1 MHHAKHEAKTQ
12 DNKKTGGVDVEDERF
27 YSIEDIAKIL
37 NVSDGAV
44 RKWLKAGA
52 LKGIKLGRI
61 WRIREGDLDRFL
73 RERENPTGENRKRL

>member
-1 MHHAKHEAKTQ
+1 
-12 DNKKTGGVDVEDERF
+12 VDVEDERF
-27 YSIEDIAKIL
+27 YNRQEVAKIL

-61 WRIREGDLDRFL
+61 WRIRESDFDKFL
-73 RERENPTGENRKRL
+73 KERESTGEKEKRI

>member
-1 MHHAKHEAKTQ
+1 M
-12 DNKKTGGVDVEDERF
+12 DVEDERF
-27 YSIEDIAKIL
+27 YSIEEVAKIL

-61 WRIREGDLDRFL
+61 WRIRESDFDKFL
-73 RERENPTGENRKRL
+73 RERESTGEKEKRI

>member
-1 MHHAKHEAKTQ
+1 M
-12 DNKKTGGVDVEDERF
+12 DVEDERF
-27 YSIEDIAKIL
+27 YSIEEVAKIL

-61 WRIREGDLDRFL
+61 WRIRESDFDKFL
-73 RERENPTGENRKRL
+73 KERESTGEKEKRI

>member
-1 MHHAKHEAKTQ
+1 M
-12 DNKKTGGVDVEDERF
+12 EDERF
-27 YSIEDIAKIL
+27 YSIYEIAELL

-61 WRIREGDLDRFL
+61 WRIRESDLDRFL

>member
-1 MHHAKHEAKTQ
+1 MHHTKHKAKMQ
-12 DNKKTGGVDVEDERF
+12 DNKKGGVSVEDERF

-61 WRIREGDLDRFL
+61 WRIRESDLDRFL

>member
-1 MHHAKHEAKTQ
+1 VHHAKHEAKTQ

-61 WRIREGDLDRFL
+61 WRIRGSDFDKFL
-73 RERENPTGENRKRL
+73 KERESTGGKEKRI

>member
-1 MHHAKHEAKTQ
+1 M
-12 DNKKTGGVDVEDERF
+12 EDERF

-61 WRIREGDLDRFL
+61 WRIRESDLDRFL
-73 RERENPTGENRKRL
+73 RERENPTTGENRKRI

>member
-1 MHHAKHEAKTQ
+1 
-12 DNKKTGGVDVEDERF
+12 VDVEDERF
-27 YSIEDIAKIL
+27 YSIEEVAKIL

-61 WRIREGDLDRFL
+61 WRIRESDFDKFL
-73 RERENPTGENRKRL
+73 RERESTGEKEKRI

>member
-1 MHHAKHEAKTQ
+1 M
-12 DNKKTGGVDVEDERF
+12 EDERF
-27 YSIEDIAKIL
+27 YSIYEIAELL

-61 WRIREGDLDRFL
+61 WRIRESDFDKFL
-73 RERENPTGENRKRL
+73 KERESTGEKEKRI

>member
-1 MHHAKHEAKTQ
+1 M
-12 DNKKTGGVDVEDERF
+12 EDERF

-61 WRIREGDLDRFL
+61 WRIREGDLGRFL
-73 RERENPTGENRKRL
+73 RERENPTTGENRKRI

>member
-1 MHHAKHEAKTQ
+1 
-12 DNKKTGGVDVEDERF
+12 VEDERF
-27 YSIEDIAKIL
+27 YNIQEVAKIL

-61 WRIREGDLDRFL
+61 WRIRESDFDKFL
-73 RERENPTGENRKRL
+73 KERESTGEKEKRI

>member
-1 MHHAKHEAKTQ
+1 
-12 DNKKTGGVDVEDERF
+12 VEDERF
-27 YSIEDIAKIL
+27 YSIYEIAELL

-61 WRIREGDLDRFL
+61 WRIRESDFDKFL
-73 RERENPTGENRKRL
+73 KERESTGEKEKRI

>member
-1 MHHAKHEAKTQ
+1 M
-12 DNKKTGGVDVEDERF
+12 EDERF
-27 YSIEDIAKIL
+27 YSIEEVAKIL

-61 WRIREGDLDRFL
+61 WRIRESDFDKFL
-73 RERENPTGENRKRL
+73 RERESTGEKEKRI